1 MKFINKL
8 ERKFGKYAIPNL
20 MYYIIILYGI
30 GFVINMVNPLIYIN
44 FLSLNAKAILHGQIW
59 RIITF
64 MMQPPSNSI
73 IFVVF
78 ALYLYY
84 MIGTN
89 LERAWGAFRFNLYFF
104 TGILGHV
111 LGAILVYFT
120 TYIATGVGQ
129 VYLLDTTYL
138 NFSLFFAFAAVYPN
152 VQFLIYFIIPVK
164 VKYLAYINGGF
175 FFLTII
181 TAITNKDWATVLAV
195 TISLLNFAIYFFT
208 TRNYRNI
215 SPRELH
221 RKKVYQQQVKQPQN
235 ITKHKC
241 AICGRTE
248 ENDEN
253 LEFRFCSRCDGNYE
267 YCQDHLFTHE
277 HVKRKE

>member
-30 GFVINMVNPLIYIN
+30 GFVINMVNPDIYYS
-44 FLSLNAKAILHGQIW
+44 FLSLDAEAILHGQIW

-64 MMQPPSNSI
+64 MMQPPSNHV

-84 MIGTN
+84 MIGTH
-89 LERAWGAFRFNLYFF
+89 LERAWGAFRFNLYFV
-104 TGILGHV
+104 TGVLGHV
-111 LGAILVYFT
+111 LGAIIVYAL
-120 TYIATGVGQ
+120 TYFATGVGQ

-138 NFSLFFAFAAVYPN
+138 NFSLFFAFAAVYPD
-152 VQFLIYFIIPVK
+152 VQFMIYFIIPVK
-164 VKYLAYINGGF
+164 VKYLAYINGA
-175 FFLTII
+175 FFLLSVI
-181 TAITNKDWATVLAV
+181 TAVMNKDWATVIAV
-195 TISLLNFAIYFFT
+195 TISLLNFSIYFFT
-208 TRNYRNI
+208 TRNYKRV
-215 SPRELH
+215 SPSEIR
-221 RKKVYQQQVKQPQN
+221 RKRTYQQQVKQPKT

-248 ENDEN
+248 KDDEN
-253 LEFRFCSRCDGNYE
+253 LEFRFCSKCDGNYE
-267 YCQDHLFTHE
+267 YCQEHLFTHE
-277 HVKRKE
+277 HVKRN